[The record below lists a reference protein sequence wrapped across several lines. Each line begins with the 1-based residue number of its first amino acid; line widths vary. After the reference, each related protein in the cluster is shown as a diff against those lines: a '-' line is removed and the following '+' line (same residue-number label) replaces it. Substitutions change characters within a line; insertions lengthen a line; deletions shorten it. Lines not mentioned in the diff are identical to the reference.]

1 MSNKSLDELLSENT
15 KDKTLAELIEY
26 LKELTHELGNGTLS
40 KLKENKEHC
49 KEMAKRAGELHEHL
63 GE

>member
-1 MSNKSLDELLSENT
+1 MSKKTLEELLSVNPE
-15 KDKTLAELIEY
+15 DKTLAELIEY

-40 KLKENKEHC
+40 KVKKNKEDC
-49 KEMAKRAGELHEHL
+49 KEMAKKAGELHEHL